1 MRLLRHSFV
10 LFALIAA
17 TLAAK
22 ADTIEFTTTIT
33 SYNGLSAVPIGT
45 TYTGFAHYAG
55 KWDLN
60 STGYPPT
67 IDAFGFNYPSTPSSL
82 SDFLWAFTQRHY
94 IGGPLFLGVA
104 YINQSVPLA
113 SFYINAATFSIVD
126 PLYVLPN
133 GFGYLGFESGPVTY
147 SYLSDPAP
155 APTPEPA
162 SLLLAAS
169 GLLSV
174 ITLRRPGNGPPLT
187 VAWTHL
193 RLG

>member
-10 LFALIAA
+10 LFALIAT
-17 TLAAK
+17 TLAVK

-55 KWDLN
+55 TWDLN

-67 IDAFGFNYPSTPSSL
+67 IDAFSFTYPSTPASL

-113 SFYINAATFSIVD
+113 SFFINADTFSIVN
-126 PLYVLPN
+126 PTFVTEN
-133 GFGYLGFESGPVTY
+133 SFGYLGFESGPVTY
-147 SYLSDPAP
+147 SYVSDPPTVA
-155 APTPEPA
+155 TPEPA
-162 SLLLAAS
+162 SLVLAAS
-169 GLLSV
+169 GVLSM
-174 ITLRRPGNGPPLT
+174 IALKRR
-187 VAWTHL
+187 VAHP
-193 RLG
+193 